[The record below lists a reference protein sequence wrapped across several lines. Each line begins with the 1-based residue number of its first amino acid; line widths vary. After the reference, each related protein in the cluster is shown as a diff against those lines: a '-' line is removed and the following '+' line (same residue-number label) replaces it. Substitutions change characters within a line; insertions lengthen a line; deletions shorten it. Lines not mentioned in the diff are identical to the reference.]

1 MTISTLPLH
10 PSMRHPLTGEPL
22 RALYIDKTGRARFP
36 IMGSAPDDPP
46 TDPPTGPPSDPPAD
60 PPTGPPKDEPP
71 ADPGF
76 PKDTPVA
83 EMTAEQQSAYYKHQ
97 ARKHEER
104 NREWLAAAG
113 GKTAAEIK
121 AEREELAALRTEK
134 MTESEKAVE
143 SAREEGRQAAAR
155 EYAPKMAR
163 LAFDTALAHVDEDA
177 RQVLIDSLDL
187 TKVITDSGDI
197 DTAKVKTI
205 AGTLAP
211 ADKGKGGQRDF
222 GGGRRE
228 SAGKSGVAAGGDMY
242 SARTK
247 KSTTTDS

>member
-10 PSMRHPLTGEPL
+10 PTMRHPLTGEPL
-22 RALYIDKTGRARFP
+22 RALYVDKAGRARYP
-36 IMGSAPDDPP
+36 IMGGSDDPPNDPPDDP
-46 TDPPTGPPSDPPAD
+46 PPSDPPAD
-60 PPTGPPKDEPP
+60 DPPKDDPP
-71 ADPGF
+71 ADLGF

-97 ARKHEER
+97 ARKHEDR

-121 AEREELAALRTEK
+121 AEREELARLRTEK
-134 MTESEKAVE
+134 MTDSEKAVE
-143 SAREEGRQAAAR
+143 AAKEEGRQAAAR

-163 LAFDTALAHVDEDA
+163 LAFDTALAHVDEEA

-205 AGTLAP
+205 VGTLAP
-211 ADKGKGGQRDF
+211 ADKDKGGQRDY

-228 SAGKSGVAAGGDMY
+228 SAGKSGVAAGSEMY

-247 KSTTTDS
+247 KSTTNGS